1 MVVPSND
8 TIDGGSEDDNIDGG
22 SGNDSIDAG
31 SGNDT
36 ITGGEGDDVL
46 HGNDGDDTI
55 TAGLG
60 ADTIEAAKA
69 LMRSMVSDGDDTI
82 TAGLGA
88 DTITGGAG
96 RDQFIFTYEDFLDDY
111 VDVITDFEVGATG
124 DLLDLS
130 NLHEQSL
137 ENGFGDNWAG
147 AEFAH
152 HHGYISFAIDGDDTL
167 VSYDQDGLHNV
178 ISPKDIIRLE
188 GIQLSSLGS
197 DNVLPAPSD
206 KLYLIEPAD
215 TLSED
220 SGAAVSYRV
229 VLGREPTADVSLQIT
244 GGDQIYVNGSSEP
257 VSLTFNADN
266 WFIAQNVSVTAID
279 DLVIERDHTA
289 PLTHLFNSSDTRFDG
304 LTEDLS
310 VLIRDNDFQRSVEE
324 DQTKLPSDGNNK
336 ILYDLDLS
344 ANDQYRTDQFNYV
357 PRSHLNNSNYRYD
370 YHGTSDQGPLE
381 GYAAGQGS
389 DLIEISSGLQTALQN
404 KGMIFLGGQGDDSIL
419 YANFADGGQG
429 NDTLFASNV
438 ESAYDYYHIKLMITI
453 E

>member
-1 MVVPSND
+1 MQ
-8 TIDGGSEDDNIDGG
+8 
-22 SGNDSIDAG
+22 
-31 SGNDT
+31 
-36 ITGGEGDDVL
+36 
-46 HGNDGDDTI
+46 
-55 TAGLG
+55 
-60 ADTIEAAKA
+60 
-69 LMRSMVSDGDDTI
+69 
-82 TAGLGA
+82 
-88 DTITGGAG
+88 
-96 RDQFIFTYEDFLDDY
+96 QF
-111 VDVITDFEVGATG
+111 
-124 DLLDLS
+124 
-130 NLHEQSL
+130 
-137 ENGFGDNWAG
+137 
-147 AEFAH
+147 
-152 HHGYISFAIDGDDTL
+152 
-167 VSYDQDGLHNV
+167 
-178 ISPKDIIRLE
+178 
-188 GIQLSSLGS
+188 
-197 DNVLPAPSD
+197 
-206 KLYLIEPAD
+206 
-215 TLSED
+215 
-220 SGAAVSYRV
+220 SYRV

-438 ESAYDYYHIKLMITI
+438 ESAYDYYTYKAYDNHRVNHGFLS
-453 E
+453 EAQQRPVWCRR